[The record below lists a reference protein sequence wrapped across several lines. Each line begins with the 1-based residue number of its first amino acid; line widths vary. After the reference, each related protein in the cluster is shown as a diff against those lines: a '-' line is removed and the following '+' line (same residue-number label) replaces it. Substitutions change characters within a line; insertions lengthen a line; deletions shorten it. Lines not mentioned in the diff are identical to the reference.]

1 MTAPATTPTAPERV
15 EVAPDGPDRAAQVVT
30 VGAVVWLSSELM
42 FFAGLFGAY
51 LTLRGS
57 AEGPWPPRGAEL
69 EVPLALGLTAVLL
82 VSSVTVH
89 AGVAALRRGDVV
101 RFRTWIVVT
110 AVLGALFLAGQAY
123 EWSALEFGVGD
134 HSYATSFFTITG
146 FHGLHLLAG
155 VLALAV
161 LAARS
166 LSAGFDRSR
175 LPTAEVTSYYWHFV
189 DGVWIAVLVLLYL
202 VA

>member
-1 MTAPATTPTAPERV
+1 MTAPVATTTAAARPG
-15 EVAPDGPDRAAQVVT
+15 VAEDRTARVVT
-30 VGAVVWLSSELM
+30 VGAVIWLSSELM
-42 FFAGLFGAY
+42 FFAALFGAY

-57 AEGPWPPRGAEL
+57 AEGPWPPEGAEL
-69 EVPLALGLTAVLL
+69 EVPLALVLTVLL
-82 VSSVTVH
+82 LTSSVTVH
-89 AGVAALRRGDVV
+89 AGVSALRRDDVA
-101 RFRTWIVVT
+101 RARTWFVVT

-123 EWSALEFGVGD
+123 EWSALEFDVGD

-155 VLALAV
+155 VIALAV
-161 LAARS
+161 LIGRS
-166 LSAGFDRSR
+166 LARGFDRSR